1 MKLKVFASA
10 TIVALLSFSASAAN
24 YLISPSATT
33 NGAAIAYKN
42 VQFKVGTTAFS
53 SFSAFV
59 VANPAANSTV
69 YVASGTYS
77 ENVTISTAGLNFVG
91 ANAFG
96 DSRTSTRTLAES
108 IITGKLTIN
117 ANNVTINGFR
127 FTGNGC
133 VVNSAATVS
142 SPLSGLKF
150 IYNIVDGATLA
161 HNLSTAVLHLG
172 TPRTNDAAIDA
183 SVHCIYQNIT
193 VSHNEFKGSASN
205 TAHFVVVAGGF
216 GTCYYTDN
224 TFDDGGCSIALY
236 NTQGTNYIRYNTF
249 KNVGDFTRAS
259 GSDYGEFAI
268 RLFYIAYANTT
279 KIHIDY
285 NDFDN
290 CQGQSSMYS
299 CIRFYNGDTSHTIMT
314 PVGCT
319 INVHHNIF
327 RNKPKHSSANYNY
340 VFYTNYT
347 EAATIYARLNTFDN
361 SELCFGFIKQKGES
375 SAKRLFASSAGLFDV
390 GTAKSSIAYH
400 KYQGGSTDFKNMKT
414 KCTRVCQ
421 NFDLD
426 NNGTIYTCQICD
438 DLATSLGI
446 HKNSLMVT
454 HFYTDSETGEI
465 KKSYMYLQHAGHG
478 SGMALCRF
486 NGTLYIV
493 TGGKSTTSGSS
504 ETPTTTTFI
513 PWKANAKVDVTKNSF
528 TVDGTTYNIKHFV
541 NSWAAED
548 ISSWDGQYPAID
560 LENRLFCERMPNGKV
575 WFAIY
580 DLDDVFNNLND
591 AKPLKNFGLTKKD
604 SNYKFTSSSSTY
616 TAYANAD
623 KGLQTWPMQGFTVSG
638 DYLYLLE
645 GVGEDGYTDASGNN
659 YPAVNNEPTIF
670 MTVWNW
676 RTDKFAYRKP
686 IVRSV
691 IKNLVHGEPEGVQ
704 VYRDDVG
711 RSHLLIG
718 VSTGAS
724 GDRAENIFEFS
735 LDTENGMAMSVPTG
749 VITPKVSSVNLTN
762 TSTSSTFNV
771 GYSSQGGND
780 RGSLNARPIYTI
792 AGTDGQCFSCSVEN
806 DSQWDD
812 PYSIKVKVTVTYTPD
827 GLKKNHTAK
836 LRISSVGAADA
847 IITLNGTDNS
857 YVAPSLTANPTSE
870 SFSTIVGNTQA
881 KTIAISGTKMPEN
894 VTLALSG
901 TNASLFSLS
910 ANSLASSGGT
920 VTVTYSPT
928 TAGSHSATLTAK
940 SGTYSIT
947 VALSGTA
954 TEQAVPSLT
963 ASDELLSFTA
973 EEESSTT
980 ETVTFTG
987 ENLSSGIALSLSG
1000 DDASLFS
1007 ISDPLLGASGGTV
1020 TVTYSPTEAG
1030 SHFATLTA
1038 MADGVAPV
1046 SVTLEGTATEKP
1058 DVPIVDP
1065 TLFVFTKVMES
1076 QNVPSDA
1083 GNCRFS
1089 TGYDGYLYTVD
1100 RTNSQIVRYNM
1111 NGVKSV
1117 FANIEGT
1124 PWTAI
1129 TSDDAGNILINQGSA
1144 YGTNTAANWF
1154 VFEPDGTQ
1162 HTLTLTMP
1170 DGMTNGRIDAVGRAF
1185 GNVLGINGQMP
1196 ITGALCVLCKDS
1208 TKAAIFYLKN
1218 GEQVSA
1224 KTVETGFT
1232 ADATA
1237 IGQPS
1242 STLLPQL
1249 VSNPEDYYLFR
1260 LRTNKS
1266 ITTRALPRTSSDGFD
1281 VFTLGDKTYIVEPT
1295 GASNYG
1301 DGYTIH
1307 ELGSD
1312 DVLAERE
1319 ETVTDGTVKYQS
1331 LTARVSDDGSY
1342 ATIYQNV
1349 SGQLVSIYNFGMPS
1363 TRVDAIGE
1371 EVIETSHVFYN
1382 LQGMRIDRP
1391 TAGQIVIRVATLSD
1405 GSISTSKIVSSAAQ

>member
-1 MKLKVFASA
+1 
-10 TIVALLSFSASAAN
+10 
-24 YLISPSATT
+24 
-33 NGAAIAYKN
+33 
-42 VQFKVGTTAFS
+42 
-53 SFSAFV
+53 
-59 VANPAANSTV
+59 
-69 YVASGTYS
+69 
-77 ENVTISTAGLNFVG
+77 
-91 ANAFG
+91 
-96 DSRTSTRTLAES
+96 
-108 IITGKLTIN
+108 
-117 ANNVTINGFR
+117 
-127 FTGNGC
+127 
-133 VVNSAATVS
+133 
-142 SPLSGLKF
+142 
-150 IYNIVDGATLA
+150 
-161 HNLSTAVLHLG
+161 
-172 TPRTNDAAIDA
+172 
-183 SVHCIYQNIT
+183 
-193 VSHNEFKGSASN
+193 
-205 TAHFVVVAGGF
+205 
-216 GTCYYTDN
+216 
-224 TFDDGGCSIALY
+224 
-236 NTQGTNYIRYNTF
+236 
-249 KNVGDFTRAS
+249 
-259 GSDYGEFAI
+259 
-268 RLFYIAYANTT
+268 
-279 KIHIDY
+279 
-285 NDFDN
+285 
-290 CQGQSSMYS
+290 
-299 CIRFYNGDTSHTIMT
+299 
-314 PVGCT
+314 
-319 INVHHNIF
+319 
-327 RNKPKHSSANYNY
+327 
-340 VFYTNYT
+340 
-347 EAATIYARLNTFDN
+347 
-361 SELCFGFIKQKGES
+361 
-375 SAKRLFASSAGLFDV
+375 
-390 GTAKSSIAYH
+390 
-400 KYQGGSTDFKNMKT
+400 
-414 KCTRVCQ
+414 
-421 NFDLD
+421 
-426 NNGTIYTCQICD
+426 
-438 DLATSLGI
+438 
-446 HKNSLMVT
+446 
-454 HFYTDSETGEI
+454 
-465 KKSYMYLQHAGHG
+465 
-478 SGMALCRF
+478 
-486 NGTLYIV
+486 
-493 TGGKSTTSGSS
+493 
-504 ETPTTTTFI
+504 ETPTTTAFI

-792 AGTDGQCFSCSVEN
+792 AGNDGQCFSCSVEN

-870 SFSTIVGNTQA
+870 SFSTIAGNTQA

-928 TAGSHSATLTAK
+928 TAGSHSALLTAK
-940 SGTYSIT
+940 SGTYSVT

-1058 DVPIVDP
+1058 DVPVVDP

-1208 TKAAIFYLKN
+1208 TKAAIFYLRN

-1349 SGQLVSIYNFGMPS
+1349 SGQLVSIYNFGMP
-1363 TRVDAIGE
+1363 
-1371 EVIETSHVFYN
+1371 
-1382 LQGMRIDRP
+1382 
-1391 TAGQIVIRVATLSD
+1391 
-1405 GSISTSKIVSSAAQ
+1405 